1 MTKEAK
7 VKIGILVGVIV
18 AVLVGPFVFGW
29 IFGGVSTT
37 AAPAITLRMWNLYDE
52 ESLYTGIF
60 QEFAAKR
67 PNAKFRVEY
76 KKYTDIAELES
87 DLINELAEGKGPD
100 IVSIQPS
107 WLAKHR
113 GKLSPM
119 PAQYFENANPERFR
133 ATFVPAAADDLIV
146 NDQGQELVYALPVSM
161 DTLGIMYNSDFL
173 LNNLSRGT
181 PAEDW
186 DTFVEDITRFVRT
199 NRAQTRVLRTAV
211 AIGRIDNM
219 TRGLDLLQLL
229 MMQYGARFYDQTG
242 ERVTIA
248 DPAPGSGSS
257 GFGAAD
263 AMDFFTSFSKPGSDT
278 FLWDT
283 NMTADLPDQN
293 DLGAFV
299 SGSIGMM
306 FAYPYQVRDAE
317 RLISQYQ
324 TERGDVITPDLI
336 KVAPAPQRISSNAAL
351 SASSSQRV
359 AIANY
364 YPLAV
369 TANSKNKNAAWDL
382 IDFLTQ
388 PEQQRYLFAQGKK
401 ISAHLAVIPEEMRD
415 PIYGAFARQN
425 TFAKSVF
432 LPEPERMKAVI
443 DGQVKDVIAGK
454 VESLDAIRNIQLV
467 WQCYTNKL
475 LGKSG
480 SSSTECRVEA
490 PIN

>member
-7 VKIGILVGVIV
+7 IKIGILAGIIV
-18 AVLVGPFVFGW
+18 AILTVPFLIGW
-29 IFGGVSTT
+29 IFGGVTSTNV
-37 AAPAITLRMWNLYDE
+37 PAITLRVWNLFDE
-52 ESLYTGIF
+52 ESLYSGMF
-60 QEFAAKR
+60 QDFAAKR
-67 PNAKFRVEY
+67 TNAKFRIEY

-100 IVSIQPS
+100 IVSIHPS

-119 PAQYFENANPERFR
+119 PLQYFDKADPERFR
-133 ATFVPAAADDLIV
+133 ATFVPAAANDLIV
-146 NDQGQELVYALPVSM
+146 SDQGQELIYALPISM
-161 DTLGIMYNSDFL
+161 DTLGIMYNKDFL

-186 DTFVEDITRFVRT
+186 DTFVEDVTRFVRT
-199 NRAQTRVLRTAV
+199 NRAQTRVTRTAV
-211 AIGRIDNM
+211 ALGRIDNM

-229 MMQYGARFYDQTG
+229 MMQYGTRFYDQTG
-242 ERVTIA
+242 QRVTLA
-248 DPAPGSGSS
+248 DPAPGAGAS

-263 AMDFFTSFSKPGSDT
+263 ALDFFVQFSKPGTDT

-306 FAYPYQVRDAE
+306 FAYPYQVKDAE

-324 TERGDVITPDLI
+324 TERGDVISPDLI
-336 KVAPAPQRISSNAAL
+336 QVAGAPQRQAAGGTSSA
-351 SASSSQRV
+351 RV

-364 YPLAV
+364 FPLAV
-369 TANSKNKNAAWDL
+369 TANSANKVAAWDL
-382 IDFLTQ
+382 INFLTE
-388 PEQQRYLFAQGKK
+388 PEQQRFLFAQGKK
-401 ISAHLAVIPEEMRD
+401 ISAHLAVIPELVRD
-415 PIYGAFARQN
+415 PVYGAFARQN
-425 TFAKSVF
+425 TFARSVF
-432 LPEPERMKAVI
+432 MPEPERMKSII

-454 VESLDAIRNIQLV
+454 SESLDAVRNIQLV
-467 WQCYTNKL
+467 WQCFTNKM

-480 SSSTECRVEA
+480 SSTTECRVESTGEDQ
-490 PIN
+490 